1 MIKKIFVVFLFL
13 VFIFFVSLKIFA
25 PSLCKLGI
33 NALNDNSDVYVTYQD
48 ARHEFPIKMN
58 FDNVKI
64 SLKNAPIFFDI
75 DNMSIKALVL
85 PFFLLTEHFKLD
97 ANLYNGNLKMNAK
110 SAFIEDD
117 VNMDY
122 NMENVVLSSHPMFSL
137 FPVSGGNITSSGDIK
152 LYKQDEEI
160 KNINGKFSLTDFN
173 VKEKFTLKKE
183 ITNLMLDIIIPE
195 LTVNN
200 FEFLYDINKEKAD
213 FDKIK
218 LTSSLVNIDG
228 VCNINLETKNYKL
241 CHIGIK
247 FTDEGW
253 DMYKDYVNL
262 FTNQKIATN
271 KKFTVVLSKSIY
283 YPTYKIKD

>member
-1 MIKKIFVVFLFL
+1 MMKKIFVIFLFL
-13 VFIFFVSLKIFA
+13 VFIFFFSLKIFA

-33 NALNDNSDVYVTYQD
+33 NILNDNSDVYITYQD
-48 ARHEFPIKMN
+48 VEHSLPIKIN

-64 SLKNAPIFFDI
+64 SFKNAPIFFDF
-75 DNMSIKALVL
+75 DNISIKALVL

-97 ANLYNGNLKMNAK
+97 ANLYNGNLKMDAK
-110 SAFIEDD
+110 SAFVEDN
-117 VNMDY
+117 VHMDY
-122 NMENVVLSSHPMFSL
+122 NMENVALTSHPMLSL
-137 FPVSGGNITSSGDIK
+137 FPLSGGNMASNGNIE
-152 LYKQDEEI
+152 LYKKDESI
-160 KNINGKFSLTDFN
+160 KYINGKFSLKDLN

-200 FEFLYDINKEKAD
+200 FEFLYDISEDKAD
-213 FDKIK
+213 FDKIN

-262 FTNQKIATN
+262 FTNQKITTN
-271 KKFTVVLSKSIY
+271 KKFTIILSKSIY
-283 YPTYKIKD
+283 YPSYKIKD